1 MVFDVRVLKKNKS
14 LLKSFQKE
22 EKGSFGVMAAVS
34 MLMLVMAVGTAIDVS
49 LMFKARAKIQATT
62 DTVGLMASIYVRDN
76 KSPPKSLNDGFVE
89 GTKYDIHIANT
100 GRELTG
106 VNGKFSVNYNDELQ
120 RAEVTFKGEI
130 KTTFLGALSKGS
142 VDLGVSSVVQYFET
156 AQAATSV
163 FLVVDNSGSMAWD
176 DTPIT
181 LGIRRPPAAKTR
193 IEGLKSTVTK
203 FNADLNASLS
213 EAVSTEEE
221 YLRTALI
228 PYSTDTLK
236 NKVSGPNWGTVNH
249 GHVQRMRASGGTDS
263 RGPMALAKTLMK
275 SENNIHYAENGTKD
289 PKKYVIFMTDGA
301 NNEEWVCDWRRQRR
315 TRLWRRF
322 NGFKYEYRRSNRSPG
337 RGYEEGVAYNC
348 KLENKSNSDSVQI
361 CNELKN
367 EGVDVFTVGFA
378 LEPGKYYSDYPRLRQ
393 TATIS
398 KSTTDSAYDF
408 LRKCASSEDQFLIA
422 KDSEALDVAFE
433 KIGKKI
439 AADSIRIS
447 S

>member
-1 MVFDVRVLKKNKS
+1 MQVLKKKKF
-14 LLKSFQKE
+14 LLKSLHKD

-34 MLMLVMAVGTAIDVS
+34 LLMLVLAVGTAIDVS

-62 DTVGLMASIYVRDN
+62 DTVGLAASIYVRDN
-76 KSPPKSLNDGFVE
+76 KTPPKSLNDGFVE
-89 GTKYDIHIANT
+89 GTKYDIHIANA
-100 GRELTG
+100 GKELSG
-106 VNGKFSVNYNDELQ
+106 IMGKFSVNYNDELQ
-120 RAEVTFKGEI
+120 RAEVIFEGEV
-130 KTTFLGALSKGS
+130 KTTFLGAFNKAS
-142 VDLGVSSVVQYFET
+142 VDIGVTSVVQYYET

-181 LGIRRPPAAKTR
+181 SGTRRPAGAKTR

-203 FNADLNASLS
+203 FNADLDASLS
-213 EAVSTEEE
+213 EAVSTDEE

-228 PYSTDTLK
+228 PYSTDTLT

-249 GHVQRMRASGGTDS
+249 GHVQRMLASGGTDS
-263 RGPMALAKTLMK
+263 RGPMALAKTLMR
-275 SENNIHYAENGTKD
+275 SENNIHYAENGTND

-301 NNEEWVCDWRRQRR
+301 NNEEWVCEWRRQRR

-322 NGFKYEYRRSNRSPG
+322 NGFKFDYRRSSRSPG
-337 RGYEEGVAYNC
+337 SGYEEGVAYNC
-348 KLENKSNSDSVQI
+348 TLENKSNSDSVQI
-361 CNELKN
+361 CEELKN
-367 EGVDVFTVGFA
+367 EGVEIFTVGFA

-398 KSTTDSAYDF
+398 KSTTDSAYSF
-408 LRKCASSEDQFLIA
+408 LKACASSESQFLIA
-422 KDSEALDVAFE
+422 KDSDALDAAFE
-433 KIGKKI
+433 EIGKKI

-447 S
+447 G